1 MKKKK
6 EAKKVKKLQVSYDME
21 EDREKEE
28 GARKI
33 TIVREAFVKENL
45 VKNQTLTIIDVKR
58 FLNKIY
64 EVLRIYTVVHVILI
78 I

>member
-1 MKKKK
+1 MT
-6 EAKKVKKLQVSYDME
+6 LE

-78 I
+78 NIIMI

>member
-1 MKKKK
+1 
-6 EAKKVKKLQVSYDME
+6 ME

-64 EVLRIYTVVHVILI
+64 EVLRIYKVVHVILI

>member
-1 MKKKK
+1 VKNKKK
-6 EAKKVKKLQVSYDME
+6 EAKKLKKLQVSYDIE

-45 VKNQTLTIIDVKR
+45 VKKSNTDHRCKTI
-58 FLNKIY
+58 
-64 EVLRIYTVVHVILI
+64 
-78 I
+78 

>member
-1 MKKKK
+1 
-6 EAKKVKKLQVSYDME
+6 ME

-45 VKNQTLTIIDVKR
+45 VKNQTLTIIGVKR
-58 FLNKIY
+58 FLNKNIRSITNIY
-64 EVLRIYTVVHVILI
+64 CRTCNIDNIMCTSMF
-78 I
+78 

>member
-33 TIVREAFVKENL
+33 TIVQEAFVKENL
-45 VKNQTLTIIDVKR
+45 VKNQTLTIIGVKR
-58 FLNKIY
+58 F
-64 EVLRIYTVVHVILI
+64 
-78 I
+78 

>member
-1 MKKKK
+1 
-6 EAKKVKKLQVSYDME
+6 ME

-45 VKNQTLTIIDVKR
+45 VKKSNTDHRCKTI
-58 FLNKIY
+58 
-64 EVLRIYTVVHVILI
+64 
-78 I
+78 

>member
-33 TIVREAFVKENL
+33 TIVQEAFVKENL
-45 VKNQTLTIIDVKR
+45 VKNQTLTIIGV
-58 FLNKIY
+58 
-64 EVLRIYTVVHVILI
+64 
-78 I
+78 

>member
-1 MKKKK
+1 VKKKK

-45 VKNQTLTIIDVKR
+45 V
-58 FLNKIY
+58 
-64 EVLRIYTVVHVILI
+64 
-78 I
+78 

>member
-45 VKNQTLTIIDVKR
+45 VKNQTLTIIGVKR
-58 FLNKIY
+58 FLKNKIY
-64 EVLRIYTVVHVILI
+64 EVLRIYTVVHV
-78 I
+78 